1 MWDAELGLGHN
12 TVEDHRKNH
21 QQGDDGSPVG
31 RPLIGFPYP
40 EFPCPIVVVNG
51 HNRGC

>member
-12 TVEDHRKNH
+12 TVDYHRKNDDH
-21 QQGDDGSPVG
+21 RDDGGPVG
-31 RPLIGFPYP
+31 FSLIGFPDR

-51 HNRGC
+51 HSGRC